1 MRIPD
6 DIINLIENTIEG
18 DNTTEKVRNYICS
31 GIISRDI
38 LLYEKDKCKARL
50 EYIERSLNNNPF
62 YNKEALSEPEL
73 EFIRKTLEAMERKPK
88 EFKENP
94 MFMHANKN
102 IYNKE
107 FAKSITTKEFE
118 LLLYKFKDGI
128 SGKKQTKQPA
138 RGAQEGN

>member
-1 MRIPD
+1 MVQLHIRIPD

-50 EYIERSLNNNPF
+50 KYIERSLNENPF
-62 YNKEALSEPEL
+62 YNKNVMSNPEM
-73 EFIRKTLEAMERKPK
+73 EFLRKTLEIMERKPR

-94 MFMHANKN
+94 TFMHANKN
-102 IYNKE
+102 VYNKE

-118 LLLYKFKDGI
+118 LLIYKFKDKLSKSNI
-128 SGKKQTKQPA
+128 TV
-138 RGAQEGN
+138 